1 MYYEFRAIFRKEINK
16 EELELLNTNSKI
28 ERIEEGKEDNK
39 LRLAITLPN
48 ELVDMINGEAN
59 GKKILKDNIVKFIRE
74 LKKELEFER
83 GIVSIDTIGYI

>member
-1 MYYEFRAIFRKEINK
+1 MNLEQFLEKRLTR

-83 GIVSIDTIGYI
+83 GIVSIDKIGYI